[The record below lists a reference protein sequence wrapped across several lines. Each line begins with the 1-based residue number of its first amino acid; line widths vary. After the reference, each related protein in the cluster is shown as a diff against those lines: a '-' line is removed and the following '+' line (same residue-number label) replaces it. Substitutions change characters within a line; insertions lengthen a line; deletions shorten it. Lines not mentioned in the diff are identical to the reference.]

1 MENTLKGARKLT
13 VLSHGK
19 SRMFY
24 LVCFDIVE
32 DAPRARVVKVLKE
45 YGERVQKSVFECA
58 NLSEKA
64 FLKMKSRVEDL
75 IDSGEDT
82 VRYYVLCQGCLKNME
97 LSGVGEPPKV
107 QAFRVV

>member
-1 MENTLKGARKLT
+1 L
-13 VLSHGK
+13 HGK
-19 SRMFY
+19 SSMFY

-32 DAPRARVVKVLKE
+32 DPTRARVVKVLKE

-58 NLSEKA
+58 NLNEKA

-82 VRYYVLCQGCLKNME
+82 VRYYVLCQGCLKNVE